1 MYSLIYWHCTCGVA
15 RYNTIHW
22 HKIFIAWLFQITFII
37 HPTIINDKI
46 IWCKWARDLVHFT
59 MQNISNYTI
68 IWLKSFC
75 LLKSTTWTLP
85 INPNIIP
92 FISEANFSPP
102 SSMNHRLLF
111 VKPMKRAAQG
121 AGNGM
126 RKGEELCMKWEW
138 TQLRF
143 PSSIMLFYAFLF
155 VLFIDYHYLCRQL
168 WGSWG

>member
-1 MYSLIYWHCTCGVA
+1 M
-15 RYNTIHW
+15 
-22 HKIFIAWLFQITFII
+22 TFII

-46 IWCKWARDLVHFT
+46 IWCKWAHDSVHFT

-111 VKPMKRAAQG
+111 VKPMKWRAQG

-126 RKGEELCMKWEW
+126 QKGEESCTKERWWRL
-138 TQLRF
+138 LF

-168 WGSWG
+168 

>member
-1 MYSLIYWHCTCGVA
+1 M
-15 RYNTIHW
+15 
-22 HKIFIAWLFQITFII
+22 TFII

-46 IWCKWARDLVHFT
+46 IWCKWAHDSVHFT

-92 FISEANFSPP
+92 FISEANSSPP
-102 SSMNHRLLF
+102 SSESHWLLF
-111 VKPMKRAAQG
+111 VKPMKQG
-121 AGNGM
+121 EHETGNGR

-138 TQLRF
+138 MRRLF

-168 WGSWG
+168 

>member
-1 MYSLIYWHCTCGVA
+1 MI
-15 RYNTIHW
+15 
-22 HKIFIAWLFQITFII
+22 FII
-37 HPTIINDKI
+37 HSTIIHYKI
-46 IWCKWARDLVHFT
+46 VWCKWAHDLVHFT
-59 MQNISNYTI
+59 AQNTSNHTI
-68 IWLKSFC
+68 IWLKSFY
-75 LLKSTTWTLP
+75 LLKSITWTLP

-111 VKPMKRAAQG
+111 VKPMKWRAQG

-126 RKGEELCMKWEW
+126 RKGEESSTKWGW
-138 TQLRF
+138 MRLRF

-168 WGSWG
+168 